1 MAKDKH
7 IISEIGSFFSKNEAG
22 MDGLRVGTGCAC
34 FGLLVR
40 AHKKRAPPSPS
51 RLLTLNLIL

>member
-22 MDGLRVGTGCAC
+22 MDGLRV
-34 FGLLVR
+34 FR
-40 AHKKRAPPSPS
+40 ALGPGA
-51 RLLTLNLIL
+51 

>member
-7 IISEIGSFFSKNEAG
+7 IISEIASFFSKNEAG
-22 MDGLRVGTGCAC
+22 MDGLC

>member
-40 AHKKRAPPSPS
+40 AHKKGLRRAP
-51 RLLTLNLIL
+51 TVC